1 MVGYPGKES
10 SVKPERVGEPEGSR
24 LKSYLLLGTLISRRS
39 RRFAKGMS
47 MNGGPLA
54 YESQEEPEPLS
65 LEEEAALA
73 FAGCGVTGPTLAEL
87 PYEGGG
93 EREAGSGNI
102 IINFVG
108 LDELART
115 REVLLHLWIRGFGVR
130 LDEP

>member
-1 MVGYPGKES
+1 MTEKAERTGAQVKNYPLIEA
-10 SVKPERVGEPEGSR
+10 
-24 LKSYLLLGTLISRRS
+24 LISRRS

-65 LEEEAALA
+65 VEEEAALA
-73 FAGCGVTGPTLAEL
+73 FAACGVTGPTLAEL
-87 PYEGGG
+87 RYESGG
-93 EREAGSGNI
+93 ERKAGSGNI

-108 LDELART
+108 LDELARAP
-115 REVLLHLWIRGFGVR
+115 EMLLHVWIRGFGVR